1 MHQDTCTIKGCTK
14 TGPLVRQMCSMHY
27 TRFKRTGS
35 TERKYYKHSPGEIC
49 SHHGCDRAAV
59 SREYCVPHA
68 KRAKVGMPLDGP
80 LTPPETPE
88 VKFERL
94 TRWDGDCLIWR
105 GATDGQGYGIL
116 TVKGRKQPVHR
127 WAYENTHGEI
137 SKTLDIDHICQNTL
151 CCNVQHLRAVTKKEN
166 AENRNNPNKNNK
178 SSGILG
184 VSYDK
189 VNHAWTARV
198 MHHRKQ
204 QWGGRWETKEDAEA
218 AVQKLR
224 LSLYT
229 YYDTAMTRQ
238 G

>member
-1 MHQDTCTIKGCTK
+1 M
-14 TGPLVRQMCSMHY
+14 
-27 TRFKRTGS
+27 
-35 TERKYYKHSPGEIC
+35 
-49 SHHGCDRAAV
+49 
-59 SREYCVPHA
+59 
-68 KRAKVGMPLDGP
+68 
-80 LTPPETPE
+80 
-88 VKFERL
+88 
-94 TRWDGDCLIWR
+94 
-105 GATDGQGYGIL
+105 
-116 TVKGRKQPVHR
+116 HR